1 MAQPSTDSAE
11 VPLANKRKESTLP
24 PLHDILVKGVLPLV
38 ILLVLWQVIVM
49 VASRNTSH
57 PIGLDGVVN
66 SFIELLVKGDTDG
79 HTLIEHTGM
88 SLYRVILGFSVA
100 ALTAIPLGIAVGRY
114 KLVDQILG
122 PVVEATRPI
131 PPIAWIPISI
141 LIFQASFIGAQVFI
155 IWIGAF
161 FPILINTTAGVKR
174 TDPVHL
180 DVACTFGASESQM
193 LRKIIL
199 PSAAP
204 EIFAGL
210 RIGFGIG
217 WMCLVAAEMIGGGLG
232 LGYLVIIT
240 EQLGLI
246 GQTISAM
253 LVIGVIGFLFS
264 YLFLRVEHNL
274 LRYRQEISV

>member
-1 MAQPSTDSAE
+1 MAQRLPDSVQDSHAE
-11 VPLANKRKESTLP
+11 KRKKRVLP
-24 PLHDILVKGVLPLV
+24 TYRDMLVKAVLPVV
-38 ILLVLWQVIVM
+38 ILLVLWQIIVM
-49 VASRNTSH
+49 VVSQNTAH
-57 PIGLDGVVN
+57 PIGLDGVVS
-66 SFIELLVKGDTDG
+66 SFIELLIKGDTDG
-79 HTLIEHTGM
+79 NTLIQHTGM
-88 SLYRVILGFSVA
+88 SLYRVVLGFTVA
-100 ALTAIPLGIAVGRY
+100 IITAVPLGVAIGRY

-141 LIFQASFIGAQVFI
+141 LLFRSTLIGAQVFI

-174 TDPVHL
+174 TEPVHL
-180 DVACTFGASESQM
+180 DVACTFGASESQV
-193 LRKIIL
+193 LEKIVL

-253 LVIGVIGFLFS
+253 LVIGAIGFLFS
-264 YLFLRVEHNL
+264 YLFLIVEHHL

>member
-1 MAQPSTDSAE
+1 MAENLTDSDQAAS
-11 VPLANKRKESTLP
+11 ANKPKESPLP
-24 PLHDILVKGVLPLV
+24 ALRDILVKAVLPTI
-38 ILLVLWQVIVM
+38 ILLILWQVIVM
-49 VASRNTSH
+49 VASRNAHT
-57 PIGLDGVVN
+57 IGLDGVIS
-66 SFIELLVKGDTDG
+66 SFVELLTKGDADG
-79 HTLIEHTGM
+79 NTLVQHTSM
-88 SLYRVILGFSVA
+88 SLYRVALGFAVA
-100 ALTAIPLGIAVGRY
+100 IFTAIPLGIAIGRY

-141 LIFQASFIGAQVFI
+141 LLFRPSLIGAQVFI

-180 DVACTFGASESQM
+180 DVACTFGATESQV

-204 EIFAGL
+204 EVFAGL

-217 WMCLVAAEMIGGGLG
+217 WMCLVAAEMIGGGPG
-232 LGYLVIIT
+232 LGYLVIIA
-240 EQLGLI
+240 EQLGQT
-246 GQTISAM
+246 GQTVAAM
-253 LVIGVIGFLFS
+253 LVIGIIGFLFS
-264 YLFLRVEHNL
+264 YLFLRVEHHL